1 MPSENREAGL
11 TAGLRAFYA
20 RVSFSENTTRKRAP
34 KRGRITTMRSSVA
47 LAVVLSVLPFVAY
60 SLPAHAQSADLV
72 LCDRVAADPTDPD
85 KPADLKGAS
94 AIAPS
99 DIPIAIRYCKTAA
112 SSSRRAMFELG
123 RAYAASQKFSEA
135 IAAYRKAVDKGSSAA
150 MVELGLLLQNGT
162 GVTADQQQARS
173 LFERAAAAGNPRG
186 ATSLVALSGS
196 GGLPSDPVEARS
208 MLEKAAAANSA
219 EAEFQLGIMYAEG
232 TGGPKDDAAARA
244 LFEKAAAQGHAQ
256 ALDWAANFAETGRG
270 GPKNSD
276 VAKTYYEQAAALG
289 NEDAKAALERMKC
302 PYLVKDKRGKVVS
315 TICF

>member
-1 MPSENREAGL
+1 MPQMRDNIAGMKNIYL
-11 TAGLRAFYA
+11 
-20 RVSFSENTTRKRAP
+20 V
-34 KRGRITTMRSSVA
+34 RS
-47 LAVVLSVLPFVAY
+47 LAVMVLVLAAGQA
-60 SLPAHAQSADLV
+60 PARAQSADLV

-85 KPADLKGAS
+85 KPADIKGAA

-99 DIPIAIRYCKTAA
+99 DISIAIRYCKTAA
-112 SSSRRAMFELG
+112 GSSRRAVFELG
-123 RAYAASQKFSEA
+123 RAYAAGQKLPEA
-135 IAAYRKAVDKGSSAA
+135 IAAYRKAADKGSTAA

-196 GGLPSDPVEARS
+196 GGLPSDPAEARS
-208 MLEKAAAANSA
+208 MLQKAVEANSA
-219 EAEFQLGIMYAEG
+219 EAQFQLGVMYAEG

-256 ALDWAANFAETGRG
+256 ALDWAGNFAETGRG
-270 GPKNSD
+270 GPKNAEA
-276 VAKTYYEQAAALG
+276 AKAYYQQAAALG

-302 PYLVKDKRGKVVS
+302 PYVVKDKRGKLVS